1 VKKYYLYVDC
11 YVTEDTYIGEVEDEE
26 HAKALERDYVEIES
40 VTATVPQDVLE
51 QIRNDLLEEMED

>member
-1 VKKYYLYVDC
+1 MKKYYFYVDC
-11 YVTEDTYIGEVEDEE
+11 YVTEDNYIGEVEDEE